1 MPEFPHFYLPNHG
14 HPEDYTSTNRG
25 GRKFEAPPRDR
36 VQHANKLLNEL
47 HQARDT
53 ADAELNKT
61 PATSDLHHIPLVFEG
76 ATDSNLK
83 VESLEDKRRGIRVV
97 NVTVQNGLKVATV
110 AVPKGKIDH
119 FEKRILDYAAL
130 DTAKGKPQHEK
141 LITPISA
148 IRLAVLAD
156 YYTDADGKLP
166 RQEEELWWEVW
177 LNTASVKN
185 AVELFRDEG
194 KKQGLLVSDNTVIFP
209 EVGVVLARASLD
221 RWAQFP
227 ALLNILAE
235 LRRASIV
242 ASEYTDLPPSDQSEF
257 IDNLLS
263 RTKFAS
269 TTAPAVCLLDTG
281 VNRGHKL
288 LAPALSDDDTQ
299 SWKPQWN
306 SDDRKGHGTELAG
319 LALYGP
325 LEELLLGD
333 SEVTLSHRLESV
345 KILPDV
351 GQNEAPDYGAITEG
365 SMYMAEAQAPSR
377 PRTFCLAT
385 TADDRD
391 QGLPTLWSAAID
403 QACAGVGEEDE
414 TRRLL
419 VVSAGNLY
427 LEVGVNYPDANH
439 LASVQNPA
447 QSWNSLTVGACT
459 EKCWIQEKGL
469 EGFTPIASKGLLNP
483 ASTTSIGWEAQEW
496 PIKPDV
502 VFEGGNHACDNTGF
516 VTKPDDLGLLT
527 TILEK
532 DGALLG
538 VSGDTSA
545 ATAQVARMAAI
556 LQAEYPHFQP
566 ETIKGLLVHSAE
578 WTPEMLEQFP
588 RKDRNLR
595 LRCYGWGIP
604 HLERA
609 QKCATNI
616 ATIVIEDSLSPFRKD
631 GSEIKSHEMKLHA
644 LPFPSQVLQDLGEEE
659 VSMRVT
665 LSYFIEPSPGRK
677 GWGVRHRYASHG
689 LRFDVIRPE
698 EDMNQFRKRITR
710 TVWEDPKQ
718 NPGGAIADS
727 RNWELGDNLQKKGCI
742 HSDRWTGTAATLA
755 SCGQIAVMPVTG
767 WWRER
772 PSQNRFES
780 EARYSLLV
788 SIATK
793 NSEIPLYN
801 AVAQEI
807 TTEVPVTTDVEI

>member
-14 HPEDYTSTNRG
+14 TPENYTSTNRG
-25 GRKFEAPPRDR
+25 RGKFEAPPRDR

-47 HQARDT
+47 RQARDT
-53 ADAELNKT
+53 ADEELKKT
-61 PATSDLHHIPLVFEG
+61 PATTDLHHIPLVFEE
-76 ATDSNLK
+76 AADSKLK

-97 NVTVQNGLKVATV
+97 NVRVQNGLKVATV

-119 FEKRILDYAAL
+119 FENRIRDYAAL
-130 DTAKGKPQHEK
+130 DTTKGSPRHEK

-166 RQEEELWWEVW
+166 RQDEELWWEVW
-177 LNTASVKN
+177 LDTASVKN
-185 AVELFRDEG
+185 AIELFRDEA
-194 KKQGLLVSDNTVIFP
+194 KKQGLLVSDNTVVFP
-209 EVGVVLARASLD
+209 EVAVVLARTSLD

-227 ALLNILAE
+227 AFLNLLAE

-257 IDNLLS
+257 VDNLIT
-263 RTKFAS
+263 RTTYAPE
-269 TTAPAVCLLDTG
+269 TAPAVCLLDTG
-281 VNRGHKL
+281 VDRGHKL
-288 LAPALSDDDTQ
+288 LAPALSEDDTQ
-299 SWKPQWN
+299 SWRPEWT
-306 SDDRKGHGTELAG
+306 SADRQGHGTELAG
-319 LALYGP
+319 LALFGP
-325 LEELLLGD
+325 LEEILLDG
-333 SEVTLSHRLESV
+333 SEVTLFHRLESI

-365 SMYMAEAQAPSR
+365 SMYMAEAQAPTR

-403 QACAGVGEEDE
+403 QACAGVGEEDG

-419 VVSAGNLY
+419 VVSAGNIFSRA
-427 LEVGVNYPDANH
+427 GVNYPDANH
-439 LASVQNPA
+439 EASVQNPA

-459 EKCWIQEKGL
+459 HKCWIQEKGL
-469 EGFTPIASKGLLNP
+469 EGYTPIALNGLLNP

-502 VFEGGNHACDNTGF
+502 VFEGGNHACDDTGF

-527 TILEK
+527 TMLEEN
-532 DGALLG
+532 GALLG
-538 VSGDTSA
+538 ISGDTSA
-545 ATAQVARMAAI
+545 ATAQVARLAAI
-556 LQAEYPHFQP
+556 LQAEYPHFRP
-566 ETIKGLLVHSAE
+566 ETVKGLLVHSAE

-609 QKCATNI
+609 RECAKNI
-616 ATIVIEDSLSPFRKD
+616 ATIVIEDSLSPFRKSGND
-631 GSEIKSHEMKLHA
+631 IKTHQMKLHS
-644 LPFPSQVLQDLGEEE
+644 LPFPASLLQELGEEE
-659 VSMRVT
+659 VTMRVT

-698 EDMNQFRKRITR
+698 ENFNEFLARHTR
-710 TVWEDPKQ
+710 DAWENDSAPE
-718 NPGGAIADS
+718 GGTMRES
-727 RNWELGDNLQKKGCI
+727 RNWELGHMLRSKGCI

-755 SCGQIAVMPVTG
+755 LCDQIAVMPVTG

-772 PSQNRFES
+772 PSQNRFDS
-780 EARYSLLV
+780 EARYSLLI

-793 NSEIPLYN
+793 NSDISLYN
-801 AVAQEI
+801 AVAQEV
-807 TTEVPVTTDVEI
+807 TAEVPLAVDVET